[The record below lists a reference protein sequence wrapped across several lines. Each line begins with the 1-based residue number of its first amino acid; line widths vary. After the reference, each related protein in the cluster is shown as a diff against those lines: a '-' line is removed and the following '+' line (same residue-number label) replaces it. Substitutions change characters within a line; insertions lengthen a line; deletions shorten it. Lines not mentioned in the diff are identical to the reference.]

1 MKILS
6 PADHIEEVKP
16 LLKAGADELYSGF
29 VPPEWRDKYGF
40 LGSINKRTF
49 LEAQFDKE
57 SDLTEAVEATH
68 SLGGRFFLTLNNDY
82 YSLEQYPLLL
92 KEVERAIK
100 LGIDALLVADLGLI
114 LEIRKRNFPINLH
127 LSILTAV
134 MNSEAA
140 RFYKELGLKRVVLER
155 TLTVDEIGQIIRNV
169 DGLEFEVFIAYGKC
183 PNIEG
188 LCTLFHHDDPKHR
201 WPCGWEYKLAQSSEL
216 RAQSESC
223 LRTTNYEQ
231 RTISVQNM
239 WAKTARGDA
248 CGLCA
253 MYDLNE
259 AGITSLKIA
268 GRGRYT
274 EHKLRA
280 VKMVVKMRNLIKEGM
295 AKEGFYKA
303 ALENYQEMFG
313 KECNPYVCYCPE
325 LKLSSPLMG
334 EDQGG
339 GE

>member
-6 PADHIEEVKP
+6 PVDHVEEVKS
-16 LLKAGADELYSGF
+16 LLEAGADELYGGF
-29 VPPEWRDKYGF
+29 VPPQWRDKYGF

-57 SDLTEAVEATH
+57 SDLKEAVEEVHA
-68 SLGGRFFLTLNNDY
+68 SGGRFLLTLNNDY
-82 YSLEQYPLLL
+82 YSKEQYPLVL
-92 KEVERAIK
+92 EEAERAAN

-114 LEIRKRNFPINLH
+114 LEIKDRGYPINLH

-140 RFYKELGLKRVVLER
+140 RFYQDLGLKRVVLER
-155 TLTVDEIGQIIRNV
+155 TLTIGEIGEIVRKV
-169 DGLEFEVFIAYGKC
+169 EGLEFEVFIAYGKC

-201 WPCGWEYKLAQSSEL
+201 WPCGWEYKVAQGSGLGAQSVA
-216 RAQSESC
+216 AQ
-223 LRTTNYEQ
+223 NQ
-231 RTISVQNM
+231 

-253 MYDLNE
+253 IYDLNE

-268 GRGRYT
+268 GRGRFT
-274 EHKLRA
+274 GHKLRA
-280 VKMVVKMRNLIKEGM
+280 VQAVAKMRDLIRSGITRED
-295 AKEGFYKA
+295 FYKIA
-303 ALENYQEMFG
+303 WKNYREMFG